1 MKKIISILI
10 FLLSTQVF
18 AQHTPY
24 WNHKVSMYKLM
35 PNTEGE
41 IIFLGDSITDR
52 CEWFE
57 LFSNPLVKNRG
68 LSGDRTSGVLD
79 RISEVTESNPDKIF
93 IMIGVNDLRHDVS
106 IEDILKNYQSILEKI
121 KSDSPQTKI
130 YIQSVL
136 PVNELIGKPKTTSEE
151 IIKLNIKIEN
161 LAGEYRIPF
170 VNVFASLADEDSRL
184 DEKYSED
191 GLHING
197 DGYSVWKSI
206 IEKYVNN

>member
-1 MKKIISILI
+1 MKKIISILLI
-10 FLLSTQVF
+10 LLSSQLF
-18 AQHTPY
+18 AQQTPY
-24 WNHKVSMYKLM
+24 WNHKVSMFKLM

-57 LFSNPLVKNRG
+57 LFSNPSIKNRG
-68 LSGDRTSGVLD
+68 LSGDKTSGVLD
-79 RISEVTESNPDKIF
+79 RLSEITESRPDKIF

-106 IEDILKNYQSILEKI
+106 IEEIMKNYQSILENI
-121 KSDSPQTKI
+121 NSDSPQTKI
-130 YIQSVL
+130 FIQSVI

-151 IIKLNIKIEN
+151 ILKLNIQIEN
-161 LAGEYRIPF
+161 LASQFKIPF
-170 VNVFASLADEDSRL
+170 VNIFASLIDEDGYL
-184 DEKYSED
+184 NKKYSED